1 MNTDQVQGH
10 SLSGNSPATLR
21 DSFAK
26 QPRAEVSAG
35 KLRKRDLGFA
45 LLVISAP
52 AHIPATSAAPN
63 YARLSAAAC
72 TAGTV
77 NPERL
82 PAIGPVTTNSNAV
95 VLQSA
100 WCTDVVREYLRKQPQ
115 VTPADL
121 AALKDTLQA
130 LFPGGSL
137 TFSQY
142 VDHEEGWHR
151 LVLTV
156 SAGLPADEYSRLEEA
171 FYQRADASEPLS
183 RALGHVIVSFA

>member
-10 SLSGNSPATLR
+10 LLSRSSPATLR

-26 QPRAEVSAG
+26 QPRADGSAA

-63 YARLSAAAC
+63 YATLSAAAC

-82 PAIGPVTTNSNAV
+82 PAIGPVTTSSKAG
-95 VLQSA
+95 VLESA
-100 WCTDVVREYLRKQPQ
+100 WCPAVVREYLREQPQ
-115 VTPADL
+115 VALPDL
-121 AALKDTLQA
+121 AALHDTLQA

-137 TFSQY
+137 AFSRY

-156 SAGLPADEYSRLEEA
+156 SADLPADEHSRLEDV
-171 FYQRADASEPLS
+171 FYQRAEASEPIA